1 MTDAQDAADPA
12 AAPPGRG
19 DDSAAAATSRLL
31 LAALRAVHA
40 RTRGGGHAHVRD
52 LLDPLGARASAL
64 GSALLALP
72 FLWPLSLGPL
82 TSPAAALIAWFGYR
96 VIRDHGSD
104 RLPERLLAL
113 PLPERVHRLMVLFAR
128 RALRMRRRLR
138 PGRMP
143 GLVDGKRGR
152 VFCGAAMVT
161 GAALLAMPVPL
172 LPFTNT
178 LPALGIVLATVGW
191 SERDGALVVAGW
203 VAQVLGLLLML
214 VLLGIIALGGWQAVA
229 ALW

>member
-1 MTDAQDAADPA
+1 M
-12 AAPPGRG
+12 
-19 DDSAAAATSRLL
+19 
-31 LAALRAVHA
+31 
-40 RTRGGGHAHVRD
+40 RD
-52 LLDPLGARASAL
+52 LLDPLGARAPAL

-113 PLPERVHRLMVLFAR
+113 PLPERIHRLMVVFAR

-143 GLVDGKRGR
+143 GLVEGKRGR
-152 VFCGAAMVT
+152 VLCGVAMVT

-191 SERDGALVVAGW
+191 SEHDGGLVAAGW
-203 VAQVLGLLLML
+203 VAQLLGLMLMFVL
-214 VLLGIIALGGWQAVA
+214 VGIIALGGWQAVSA
-229 ALW
+229 WW